1 VNFTLEGN
9 ATGTGELPAAEFGSL
24 TPDFSRT
31 IGMPLLRGRSF
42 TDADN
47 ETGNPVV
54 LVDQTAAERYW
65 PNQDPIGKRILQ
77 NIQNIPGVLMAPQWT
92 TIVGIVGRTKSEGL
106 DAPYSAHIF
115 VPSYQNGTLSMTIY
129 VRTAASAESLQNT
142 IRAAVQSVDPNLPV
156 FGVRTMEDV
165 VSDSLA
171 SRRFAL
177 QLMALFAATA
187 LLLAAIGIYG
197 VMAYFVSRSVREIGI
212 RMALSAQR
220 EDVLK
225 MVVSQGMSL
234 ALIGVLLGVGASLL
248 VANLLSGLLFGVS
261 ARDPITMIAFAALLV
276 TVALAANYIPAY
288 RATRIVPMVALR
300 YE

>member
-1 VNFTLEGN
+1 
-9 ATGTGELPAAEFGSL
+9 
-24 TPDFSRT
+24 
-31 IGMPLLRGRSF
+31 
-42 TDADN
+42 
-47 ETGNPVV
+47 
-54 LVDQTAAERYW
+54 
-65 PNQDPIGKRILQ
+65 
-77 NIQNIPGVLMAPQWT
+77 MAPQWT

-115 VPSYQNGTLSMTIY
+115 VPSYQNVTLSMTIY

-177 QLMALFAATA
+177 KLMALFAATP
-187 LLLAAIGIYG
+187 LLLPAIGIYG
-197 VMAYFVSRSVREIGI
+197 VMAYFVSQRVREIGI
-212 RMALSAQR
+212 RMALGAQR
-220 EDVLK
+220 DDVLK
-225 MVVSQGMSL
+225 MVVWQGMSL
-234 ALIGVLLGVGASLL
+234 ALIGVLLGVGASFV

-261 ARDPITMIAFAALLV
+261 AHDPITIIAFAALLV
-276 TVALAANYIPAY
+276 IVALAANYIPAY
-288 RATRIVPMVALR
+288 RATRIDPMVALR